1 MKNNWLNQRT
11 RCLRLAVMV
20 AVLLVGIGAQATQ
33 AVAAASPL
41 ETVLTA
47 DKVVRKDKGTEEM
60 VSADKVAPGDI
71 LQYRINQKNV
81 GRTDLNGITA
91 IGPIPKGTRYVG
103 GSARTDVAAD
113 FQVSIDQG
121 KTWSKEPVKT
131 IGKDANGK
139 TVTTIAPPE
148 TYTHVRW
155 TVDKSLPPKGKWAFF
170 YRVQANPL

>member
-1 MKNNWLNQRT
+1 MNNNWLNQPS

-20 AVLLVGIGAQATQ
+20 AALLVGVNVQTTQ
-33 AVAAASPL
+33 AAAASPL

-47 DKVVRKDKGTEEM
+47 TKVVAKDKGAEEL
-60 VSADKVAPGDI
+60 VSADKVVPGDI

-81 GRTDLNGITA
+81 GKSELSSITA

-103 GSARTDVAAD
+103 GSARTDVPAD

-131 IGKDANGK
+131 VGKDASGK

-155 TVDKSLPPKGKWAFF
+155 TADTALPPKGKSSFF